1 MKKFILLI
9 SLLFISLCFVTK
21 VQAKNNSNE
30 FYYEEETRIEKKAVV
45 NWILEKYSK
54 NVNLKQATNIV
65 DLVYEFSEVN
75 QLNPYLV
82 IALIENESGFN
93 HKARSPYGAVGL
105 MQVVPRYHRNKLKN
119 RNPTIKSVSIE
130 VGSQIL
136 KDCLISKK
144 GNTRNGLKCYS
155 GGARYNDKVK
165 KSHEEVRAYVVAY
178 QFTNQHATLSTE
190 YKFSKPFIYWPP
202 TGNQTQNVLTSL

>member
-1 MKKFILLI
+1 MSFAFL
-9 SLLFISLCFVTK
+9 TQ
-21 VQAKNNSNE
+21 VQARTKNELPS
-30 FYYEEETRIEKKAVV
+30 YEQEVEIEKKAAVH
-45 NWILEKYSK
+45 WILEKYSK
-54 NVNLKQATNIV
+54 NVTFTQATNIV

-82 IALIENESGFN
+82 LALIENESGFN
-93 HKARSPYGAVGL
+93 HKARSSYGAVGL
-105 MQVVPRYHRNKLKN
+105 MQVVPRYHRTKLKN

-136 KDCLISKK
+136 KECLISGK

-165 KSHEEVRAYVVAY
+165 KSHEEVRSYVVAY
-178 QFTNQHATLSTE
+178 QFTNQYATLSTE
-190 YKFSKPFIYWPP
+190 YKFSKPIIYWPGTSFQAQNAL
-202 TGNQTQNVLTSL
+202 TGL